1 MNMELIIVVG
11 IIVIGLVLHSLIR
24 GYLNLRLRMI
34 ELEEQTLSLSVSYS
48 LKDVKELIQEFIV
61 DCINEYLIKNN
72 IQDGSFINS
81 EIEIEMRQYVSM
93 TLSARLSR
101 SIYKKIEFVLSERS
115 IADFIAENIV
125 STVSIFVA
133 NNNKAKTK

>member
-11 IIVIGLVLHSLIR
+11 IIVVGLVLHSLIR

-81 EIEIEMRQYVSM
+81 EIEIEMRQYVSV
-93 TLSARLSR
+93 TLSTRLSR
-101 SIYKKIEFVLSERS
+101 SVYKKIEFVLSERS
-115 IADFIAENIV
+115 IADFIAESIV

-133 NNNKAKTK
+133 NNNTAKTK

>member
-1 MNMELIIVVG
+1 
-11 IIVIGLVLHSLIR
+11 
-24 GYLNLRLRMI
+24 MI

-93 TLSARLSR
+93 TLSTRLSK

-133 NNNKAKTK
+133 NNNKAKQK